1 MSSNSSEYEKKEL
14 KKLNVKSNEEKDPTK
29 MTKEE
34 FFAKIDE
41 ARKGEKIRMSRDE
54 MRKMLMDDKYEK

>member
-1 MSSNSSEYEKKEL
+1 MKKEL
-14 KKLNVKSNEEKDPTK
+14 KKSNEKPTEEADPTK

-41 ARKGEKIRMSRDE
+41 AIKGKKIRMSREE
-54 MRKMLMDDKYEK
+54 MRKMLKDDKYEK